1 MAYDAALDRSYGLDV
16 QIFMDARLVEERLAK
31 QAMGLD
37 SHINSLLHNASYM
50 VKEEMRARAP
60 VGVAGTM
67 GQGIAGNIKADVDG
81 FTKTATIGP
90 DLKQVPYAG
99 YVETGTRPHMPP
111 AGPDSALA
119 QWAEMKGISV
129 WAVAM
134 SIAKKGTK
142 PHPYVE
148 PTYEAMKDPVA
159 AMFRAGITE
168 FIQETNAL

>member
-1 MAYDAALDRSYGLDV
+1 MAYNLDV
-16 QIFMDARLVEERLAK
+16 QIFMDATLTERRLAA

-37 SHINSLLHNASYM
+37 SYINSLLHNASYL
-50 VKEEMRARAP
+50 VKEEMRKNAP

-67 GQGIAGNIKADVDG
+67 GQGIQGNIKDSVDAV
-81 FTKTATIGP
+81 TKTATIGP
-90 DLKQVPYAG
+90 DLKRVPYAG

-119 QWAEMKGISV
+119 QWAEMKGINV

-148 PTYEAMKDPVA
+148 PTYRAVQGPVA
-159 AMFRAGITE
+159 VMFQAGIKE
-168 FIQETNAL
+168 FIQETAAL